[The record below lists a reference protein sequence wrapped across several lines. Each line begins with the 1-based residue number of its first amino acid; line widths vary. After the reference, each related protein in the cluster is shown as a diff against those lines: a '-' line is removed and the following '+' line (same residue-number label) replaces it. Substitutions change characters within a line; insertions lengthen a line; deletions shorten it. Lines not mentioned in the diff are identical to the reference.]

1 MRFQPPRLPARGT
14 PRRGLTVLAAVVVAC
29 ELWAAT
35 AHIGHIA
42 RKGYDALTAPGY
54 PASEADIDAL
64 AFYVSPEA
72 LGRARSIIPP
82 HATYAVIVPNGNE
95 HGAALAFKLALL
107 PRVYRRSRHRA
118 EWVIAYQVSS
128 EHQGLHYS
136 REIGLA
142 PDVNLLK
149 IER

>member
-1 MRFQPPRLPARGT
+1 VIVRTGSAR
-14 PRRGLTVLAAVVVAC
+14 RALTVLAAVVVVC
-29 ELWAAT
+29 ELGAAT

-42 RKGYDALTAPGY
+42 RRGYDALTAPGY
-54 PASEADIDAL
+54 PASEADLDAL

-72 LGRARSIIPP
+72 LVRARSLIPP
-82 HATYAVIVPNGNE
+82 HATYAVIVPSASE
-95 HGAALAFKLALL
+95 HGAALAFRFALL